1 MSETTNNQE
10 CLNAQAQMDEYLDR
24 NLSEGASGRF
34 TAHVTSC
41 SACTQE
47 MELRRKLRGKLK
59 AAVKNTPT
67 PPYLENRIRANIRSA
82 NRPSAWVSRWIAVA
96 ATLVI
101 GAVGG
106 SVAYHFGYMRF
117 SRESQDSYIAS
128 VNSQV
133 PTVMR
138 IGLSDHV
145 HCSVFRKFPRNPPK
159 VEEMAAK
166 LGPEY
171 AGLIPIVR
179 EHVPDEFR
187 LVMAH
192 QCGYRG
198 RKFVHLAL
206 KSDSRLI
213 SLVIAVKGAGE
224 SFSAEQL
231 LPALT
236 EFGIPLYNAG
246 VQRFQIAA
254 FESSDRLVYVISDL
268 PQGRNTEMLRAMAP
282 ALREYLQKLAS

>member
-1 MSETTNNQE
+1 MSEMTNNQD
-10 CLNAQAQMDEYLDR
+10 CLKMQAHMDELLDR
-24 NLSEGASGRF
+24 SLSEDAAGQF
-34 TAHVTSC
+34 TSHLSSC
-41 SACTQE
+41 PACMQE
-47 MELRRKLRGKLK
+47 IEARRQLRGRLRS
-59 AAVKNTPT
+59 AVKSTET
-67 PPYLENRIRANIRSA
+67 PPYLESRIRANIRSSKRQSPWV
-82 NRPSAWVSRWIAVA
+82 NRWMAVA

-101 GAVGG
+101 GVVGG

-117 SRESQDSYIAS
+117 SRASQDSYIAS

-133 PTVMR
+133 PTVMQ

-145 HCSVFRKFPRNPPK
+145 HCSVFRKFPKNPPK

-179 EHVPDEFR
+179 QHVPDEFR

-206 KSDSRLI
+206 KNDSRLI
-213 SLVIAVKGAGE
+213 SLVIAMKGAGE
-224 SFSAEQL
+224 SFSA
-231 LPALT
+231 PAFL
-236 EFGIPLYNAG
+236 ESGIPLYNAG

-254 FESSDRLVYVISDL
+254 FESGDRLVYVISDL
-268 PQGRNTEMLRAMAP
+268 PQERNTEMLRAMAP
-282 ALREYLQKLAS
+282 SLRDYLQKLPG